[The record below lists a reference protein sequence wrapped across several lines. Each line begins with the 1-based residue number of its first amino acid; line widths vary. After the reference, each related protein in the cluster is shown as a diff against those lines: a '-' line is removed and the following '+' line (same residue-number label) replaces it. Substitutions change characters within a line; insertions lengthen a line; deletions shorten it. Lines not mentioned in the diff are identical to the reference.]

1 MYVLNKKK
9 SLSKTFVTMMVM
21 CLLICA
27 SVMAQ
32 RTVTGTVT
40 NTDTG
45 DPLAGVTVQLKGTT
59 TGALTDVEGSYSVIV
74 EGDNAVLVFSFIG
87 FAQKEV
93 EVGNQATVN
102 VALVETGVELD
113 AVVMTALGVSRDK
126 KAIGYSVTE
135 VDGEEFTEARE
146 TNVVKSLAGKVAG
159 VSVSAP
165 AAGPAGSSRVIIR
178 GNANLAGNNQPL
190 YVVDGVPIDNTT
202 LGTAGMWGGVDRG
215 DGISS
220 INPDDI
226 ETISVLKGPSASALY
241 GSRGQNGVILI
252 TTKTGKNRRGIG
264 VEVNSNFVLEDA
276 VTFYDS
282 DDRQFVYGQGTQ
294 GQVPDNEEAALATRS
309 AWGAVM
315 DGQPVLQ
322 FNGETRPYVP
332 HRDNMDKVFRTGNT
346 LTNTLS
352 LNGGNENATFRLS
365 ASDLR
370 NEGIFEGIELRRNTF
385 TARGTSKLGEKLS
398 VDVKVNYINE
408 KATNRP
414 TLSDTPHN
422 PGHVQEVASSVD
434 LDLLQ
439 PFIDENGDYIPYTNS
454 QFRVNPFFGTQ
465 LQFNEDI
472 RDRIIAFA
480 SAKYD
485 FTSWLS
491 LQLRGGTDFYT
502 TRQTDWDDERTPHL
516 NRPGRMNEREWR
528 VREDN
533 FDFLFLINESFGDFS
548 INANVGGNRLYRSFE
563 LLTLSGN
570 EFIIPG
576 LRTVKNTVV
585 QNTGYGFNER
595 KINSLYGSAQIGYR
609 DYLFLDVTGR
619 NDWSSTLPDEN
630 NSYFYPSASLSFAFT
645 DAFDI
650 DPDVLSFGK
659 VRLSYAEVGGDT
671 DPYQLALTYSIVGLP
686 HLGNPQ
692 GQIAQGQ
699 IPQAN
704 LRPTDTRS
712 YEAGLDLRFFGN
724 RLGLDITYY
733 NQSTTDQILSTD
745 ISSTSGFG
753 SVVVNAGEITN
764 EGVEVLLTGSPITT
778 ESGFRWDMSLN
789 FARNR
794 NEVIALDD
802 AGQLESLRLEESRA
816 RNAFVE
822 ARLGQPYGAI
832 VGRAYARDDNGNI
845 IHDADGLPLADNEL
859 QLLGVGVP
867 DWTAGFNNTFTFKGI
882 SIGAL
887 LDLRWG
893 GQIHSNTNRFLY
905 AAGHHINTLEGR
917 EEFYAGT
924 GGIVGEGVTE
934 SGEVNTVVA
943 DPEQY
948 FGRIATE
955 IAEEFVYDADFIKLR
970 QATISYNIPREW
982 LGNTPFQALSVSIVG
997 RNLALLYSDIPNV
1010 DPESTYSNG
1019 NGQGLEYS
1027 SFPQSRS
1034 FGFNVNVRF

>member
-1 MYVLNKKK
+1 MYLFTPKAPSWKLLLMVFVLG
-9 SLSKTFVTMMVM
+9 T
-21 CLLICA
+21 LICSSA
-27 SVMAQ
+27 FAQ

-40 NTDTG
+40 NQDTG
-45 DPLAGVTVQLKGTT
+45 NPLPGVTVQLKGTT
-59 TGALTDVEGSYSVIV
+59 TGALTDTEGKYSVMVEG
-74 EGDNAVLVFSFIG
+74 ENATLVFSFIG
-87 FAQKEV
+87 YGRQDV
-93 EVGNQATVN
+93 EVGDRSEVN
-102 VALVETGVELD
+102 VELLETGVELD
-113 AVVMTALGVSRDK
+113 AVVMTALGVSREK

-135 VDGEEFTEARE
+135 VDGAEFTEARE
-146 TNVVKSLAGKVAG
+146 INVIKSLAGKVAG
-159 VSVSAP
+159 VNVSSP

-202 LGTAGMWGGVDRG
+202 LGTAGMWGGLDRG

-220 INPDDI
+220 LNPDDI

-252 TTKTGKNRRGIG
+252 TTKTGNVRKGIG
-264 VEVNSNFVLEDA
+264 VEINSNFVLEDA

-294 GQVPDNEEAALATRS
+294 GQVPDNDEAALATRS
-309 AWGAVM
+309 AWGAPM
-315 DGQPVLQ
+315 NGQPVLQ

-332 HRDNMDKVFRTGNT
+332 HRDNVDKVFRTGNT

-352 LNGGNENATFRLS
+352 LMGGNENSSFRFS

-370 NEGIFEGIELRRNTF
+370 NDGIFENIELRRNTF
-385 TARGTSKLGEKLS
+385 TIRGTSKLGERLS
-398 VDVKVNYINE
+398 ADVKVNYINE
-408 KATNRP
+408 EATNRP

-434 LDLLQ
+434 LDLLK
-439 PFIDENGDYIPYTNS
+439 PFIDEEGAYIPYTNS
-454 QFRVNPFFGTQ
+454 QFRVNPFFGTE
-465 LQFNEDI
+465 LQFNQDI
-472 RDRIIAFA
+472 RDRVIAFA
-480 SAKYD
+480 LARYD
-485 FTSWLS
+485 FTDWLT

-516 NRPGRMNEREWR
+516 ARPGRMNEREWR
-528 VREDN
+528 IREDN
-533 FDFLFLINESFGDFS
+533 LDFLLLFDQNFGDFTV
-548 INANVGGNRLYRSFE
+548 NASLGGNRLYRKFE
-563 LLTLSGN
+563 LLTLSGS

-585 QNTGYGFNER
+585 QNTGYSVNEK
-595 KINSLYGSAQIGYR
+595 KINSFYGAAQFGYR
-609 DYLFLDVTGR
+609 DFLFLDVTGR
-619 NDWSSTLPDEN
+619 NDWSSTLPDES

-645 DAFDI
+645 DAFNI
-650 DPDVLSFGK
+650 DPDILSFGK

-671 DPYQLALTYSIVGLP
+671 DPYQLALTYSIEGLP

-704 LRPTDTRS
+704 LKPTDTRS
-712 YEAGLDLRFFGN
+712 YEAGVDLRFFGN
-724 RLGLDITYY
+724 KLGLDITYY
-733 NQSTTDQILSTD
+733 NQSTTNQILSTN

-764 EGVEVLLTGSPITT
+764 EGVEVLLTGTPVSTDA
-778 ESGFRWDMSLN
+778 GFRWDLSLN

-802 AGQLESLRLEESRA
+802 EGKLESLRLEESRA

-822 ARLGQPYGAI
+822 ARLNEPYGAI
-832 VGRAYARDDNGNI
+832 VGRAYARDAQGNI
-845 IHDADGLPLADNEL
+845 IHDADGFPMADSEL
-859 QLLGVGVP
+859 KILGVGVP
-867 DWTAGFNNTFTFKGI
+867 DWTGGLSNTFSFKGV
-882 SIGAL
+882 SVSAL
-887 LDLRWG
+887 IDVRWG
-893 GQIHSNTNRFLY
+893 GQLHSNTNRFLY

-917 EEFYAGT
+917 EEFYSGT

-948 FGRIATE
+948 FGRIASE

-970 QATISYNIPREW
+970 QATISYNIPRAW
-982 LGNTPFQALSVSIVG
+982 IANTPFDGLSISLVG
-997 RNLALLYSDIPNV
+997 RNLALLYSDVPNV

-1027 SFPQSRS
+1027 SFPQTRS
-1034 FGFNVNVRF
+1034 LGVNLRLKF

>member
-1 MYVLNKKK
+1 M
-9 SLSKTFVTMMVM
+9 FVFTLKAPSWKM
-21 CLLICA
+21 LLMAFVVGTVICSSA
-27 SVMAQ
+27 FAQ

-40 NTDTG
+40 NEETG
-45 DPLAGVTVQLKGTT
+45 DPLPGVTVQLKGTT
-59 TGALTDVEGSYSVIV
+59 TGALTDTEGKYSVLV
-74 EGDNAVLVFSFIG
+74 EGDNATLVFSFIG
-87 FAQKEV
+87 YGQQEV
-93 EVGNQATVN
+93 AVGDQSEVN
-102 VALVETGVELD
+102 VELLETGVELD

-126 KAIGYSVTE
+126 KALGYSVTE
-135 VDGEEFTEARE
+135 VDGAEFTEARE
-146 TNVVKSLAGKVAG
+146 TNVIKSLAGKVAG
-159 VSVSAP
+159 VNVSAP

-202 LGTAGMWGGVDRG
+202 LGTAGMWGGLDRG

-220 INPDDI
+220 LNPDDI

-252 TTKTGKNRRGIG
+252 TTKTGKARKGIG

-276 VTFYDS
+276 ITFYDS

-294 GQVPDNEEAALATRS
+294 GQAPDNAEAALATRS
-309 AWGAVM
+309 AWGAPM
-315 DGQPVLQ
+315 NGQPVLQ

-352 LNGGNENATFRLS
+352 LTGGNENSSFRFS

-370 NEGIFEGIELRRNTF
+370 NDGIFENIELRRNTF
-385 TARGTSKLGEKLS
+385 TIRGTSKLGERLS
-398 VDVKVNYINE
+398 ADVKVNYINE
-408 KATNRP
+408 EATNRP

-434 LDLLQ
+434 LDLLK
-439 PFIDENGDYIPYTNS
+439 PFIDEEGAYIPYTNS
-454 QFRVNPFFGTQ
+454 QFRVNPFFGTE
-465 LQFNEDI
+465 LQFNQDV
-472 RDRIIAFA
+472 RDRVIAFA
-480 SAKYD
+480 LARYN
-485 FTSWLS
+485 FTDWLT
-491 LQLRGGTDFYT
+491 LQLRAGTDFYT

-516 NRPGRMNEREWR
+516 GRPGRMNEREWR
-528 VREDN
+528 IREDN
-533 FDFLFLINESFGDFS
+533 FDFLLLFDQNFGDFS
-548 INANVGGNRLYRSFE
+548 VNASLGGNRLYRNFE
-563 LLTLSGN
+563 LLTLSGD
-570 EFIIPG
+570 EFIIPR

-585 QNTGYGFNER
+585 QNTGYSVNER
-595 KINSLYGSAQIGYR
+595 KINSFYGAAQFGYK
-609 DYLFLDVTGR
+609 DFLFLDVTGR
-619 NDWSSTLPDEN
+619 NDWSSTLPDES

-645 DAFDI
+645 DAFNI
-650 DPDVLSFGK
+650 NPDVLSFGK
-659 VRLSYAEVGGDT
+659 VRVSYAEVGGDT

-712 YEAGLDLRFFGN
+712 YEAGVDLRFFGN

-764 EGVEVLLTGSPITT
+764 EGVEVLLTGSPVSTDA
-778 ESGFRWDMSLN
+778 GFRWDVSLN

-822 ARLGQPYGAI
+822 ARLNQPYGAI
-832 VGRAYARDDNGNI
+832 VGRAYARDEQGNI
-845 IHDADGLPLADNEL
+845 IHDADGLPLADSEL
-859 QLLGVGVP
+859 KLLGVGVP
-867 DWTAGFNNTFTFKGI
+867 DWTGGITNTFSYKGI
-882 SIGAL
+882 SVSAL
-887 LDLRWG
+887 VDVRWG
-893 GQIHSNTNRFLY
+893 GQLHSNTNRFLY

-970 QATISYNIPREW
+970 QATISYNIPRAW
-982 LGNTPFQALSVSIVG
+982 IANTPFDGLSISLVG
-997 RNLALLYSDIPNV
+997 RNLALLYSDVPNV

-1027 SFPQSRS
+1027 SFPQTRS
-1034 FGFNVNVRF
+1034 FGVNLRLKF